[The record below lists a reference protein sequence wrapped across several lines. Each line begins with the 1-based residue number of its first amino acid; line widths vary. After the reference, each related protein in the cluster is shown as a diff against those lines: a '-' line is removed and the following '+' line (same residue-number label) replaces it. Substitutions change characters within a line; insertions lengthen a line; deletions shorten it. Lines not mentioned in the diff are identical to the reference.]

1 MHSLVIVESPTKVKT
16 ISKYLGKDYT
26 VLSSRGHII
35 DLPKSGL
42 GVDVEHNFEPEYTV
56 IEGKGKVLTELKKA
70 AKDAD
75 TIVLATDLDREGEA
89 ISWHVKEALSST
101 KGLKS
106 KKFERVIF
114 HEITKPAIEEA
125 FKHPGDVNYDLVDAY
140 QARRVLDRL
149 VGYKLSPL
157 LWEKIRYGLSAGRVQ
172 SVGVRLIVERERERE
187 KFESA
192 PYFNFQAQLNAGEE
206 DLAAQL
212 AVFKGETV
220 EKQKKLQLFAGTYS
234 VSSSIFDN
242 KKEAEVL
249 KKTFA
254 KHHFVVGD
262 IEDKEVKR
270 SPQPPLTT
278 ARLQRNAVNRF
289 GYTSKRVMTVA
300 QKLYENGLIT
310 YHRTDSVS
318 LSDQFLT
325 EARAFV
331 QKTYGKEYLPE
342 SNRHYKNGSKSAQE
356 AHEAIRPTDV
366 TKAPGSPEFKKLT
379 PEQQKIYRLI
389 WEKAVASQMADARLQ
404 QMRVDVYSDEKEP
417 IAEGIATWRANGSR
431 VVFPGWMKV
440 TGAPAEEVILPVLE
454 VGQALKLSDIALTEH
469 ATQPPPRYTEA
480 SLIKDLEKY
489 GIGRPSTYANI
500 IATIL
505 SRKYVLKDERSFVPG
520 DTGFVVNDLLVAHF
534 PDIVDLDFTAEM
546 EEDLDR
552 IARAEKKWKPVIKEF
567 YEPFSKLL
575 EKKKKEIKKEDI
587 VVLEETDEKCPV
599 CGKPVIVKLGK
610 YGKFYSCSDYPKC
623 EYAAPLDTGTENGE
637 IDQEQLKGSCPEDG
651 GELVFKQG
659 RFGPFIACSNYPK
672 CKFTKPYMDK
682 IGMTCSE
689 CKKGDVV
696 QKKTKRGRIFYGCSR
711 YPECEFSSWT
721 KPGEEKQAD
730 KKVSSKQ

>member
-1 MHSLVIVESPTKVKT
+1 MNSLVIVESPTKVKT

-70 AKDAD
+70 AKEAD
-75 TIVLATDLDREGEA
+75 TIILATDLDREGEA
-89 ISWHVKEALSST
+89 ISWHLHEALSNT
-101 KGLKS
+101 KGLKT
-106 KKFERVIF
+106 KKYKRVIF

-125 FKHPGDVNYDLVDAY
+125 FQKPGELNYDLVDAY

-172 SVGVRLIVERERERE
+172 SVGVRLVVERERERQ
-187 KFESA
+187 KFTSA
-192 PYFNFQAQLNAGEE
+192 PYFNFQAQLIAGKE
-206 DLAAQL
+206 DVTAQL
-212 AVFKGETV
+212 AAYKGESV
-220 EKQKKLQLFAGTYS
+220 EKQKKMQLFAGTYS
-234 VSSSIFDN
+234 VSSSIFDD
-242 KKEAEVL
+242 KKKAESL
-249 KKTFA
+249 QKAFGT
-254 KHHFVVGD
+254 HQFVVGS
-262 IEDKEVKR
+262 IEDKEVRR

-289 GYTSKRVMTVA
+289 GYTSKKIMTVA
-300 QKLYENGLIT
+300 QKLYEQGLIT

-318 LSDQFLT
+318 LSEQFIK
-325 EARAFV
+325 EARSYIGT
-331 QKTYGKEYLPE
+331 TYGKDYVPAE
-342 SNRHYKNGSKSAQE
+342 NRYYKSGSKSAQE

-366 TKAPGSPEFKKLT
+366 TKAPGSADFKKLT

-389 WEKAVASQMADARLQ
+389 WEKALASQMANATLRSIRADIFSDA
-404 QMRVDVYSDEKEP
+404 KEP
-417 IAEGIATWRANGSR
+417 VVEGEATWRATGST
-431 VVFPGWMKV
+431 VLFSGWMKV
-440 TGAPAEEVILPVLE
+440 ANVSAEETILPPLKEGDV
-454 VGQALKLSDIALTEH
+454 LKLQDVVLTEH
-469 ATQPPPRYTEA
+469 TTQPPPRYTEA

-489 GIGRPSTYANI
+489 SIGRPSTYANI

-505 SRKYVLKDERSFVPG
+505 SRKYVLKEDRSFVPG

-637 IDQEQLKGSCPEDG
+637 IDQEQLKGACPEDG

-682 IGMTCSE
+682 IGMTCPDLRLLSLS
-689 CKKGDVV
+689 GV
-696 QKKTKRGRIFYGCSR
+696 
-711 YPECEFSSWT
+711 
-721 KPGEEKQAD
+721 
-730 KKVSSKQ
+730 

>member
-70 AKDAD
+70 AKDVD
-75 TIVLATDLDREGEA
+75 TIILATDLDREGEA
-89 ISWHVKEALSST
+89 ISWHVKEALSNT

-114 HEITKPAIEEA
+114 HEITKTALEEA

-187 KFESA
+187 AFKSA
-192 PYFNFQAQLNAGEE
+192 PYFNFQAQLTTGKE
-206 DLAAQL
+206 DLTAHL

-234 VSSSIFDN
+234 VSSSIFDK
-242 KKEAEVL
+242 KKEAEAL
-249 KKTFA
+249 KKVFDT
-254 KHHFVVGD
+254 HLFVVGD
-262 IEDKEVKR
+262 MEDKEVRR

-289 GYTSKRVMTVA
+289 GFTSKRVMTVA

-310 YHRTDSVS
+310 YHRTDSVA
-318 LSDQFLT
+318 LSEQFLS
-325 EARAFV
+325 EARTFI
-331 QKTYGKEYLPE
+331 KKSYGKEYVPE
-342 SNRHYKNGSKSAQE
+342 SSRYYKNGSKSAQE

-366 TKAPGSPEFKKLT
+366 AKAPGSTEFKKLT

-404 QMRVDVYSDEKEP
+404 QMRVDLYSNEKEP
-417 IAEGIATWRANGSR
+417 VTEGIATWRANGSR
-431 VVFPGWMKV
+431 VIFPGWMKV
-440 TGAPAEEVILPVLE
+440 AGAPPEEVILPVLE
-454 VGQALKLSDIALTEH
+454 VGQTLKRSDIVLTEH

-575 EKKKKEIKKEDI
+575 EKKKKEIKKEDV
-587 VVLEETDEKCPV
+587 VVLEKTDEKCPV

-637 IDQEQLKGSCPEDG
+637 IDQEQLKGPCPEDG

-682 IGMTCSE
+682 IGMPCPE

-721 KPGEEKQAD
+721 KPGEGEK
-730 KKVSSKQ
+730 S